1 MGIPFTN
8 RMLERAK
15 TPVSRPPS
23 LGGIDVPAVL
33 SPGRPAPTVKT
44 AVLLGLKAANGG
56 LFVVVFALVSEVLT
70 PKRFAGL
77 FSAAPSVALAN
88 LAVIVA
94 AKGHAEAI
102 ASARGMLLGAAAF
115 AASAALGAVV
125 ARHRG
130 VRVSSLVVCGTWI
143 LVALPLYALLMA

>member
-1 MGIPFTN
+1 MK
-8 RMLERAK
+8 A
-15 TPVSRPPS
+15 
-23 LGGIDVPAVL
+23 
-33 SPGRPAPTVKT
+33 

-56 LFVVVFALVSEVLT
+56 LFVVVFALVSEVLK

-115 AASAALGAVV
+115 TASAALGAVV
-125 ARHRG
+125 ARRRG
-130 VRVSSLVVCGTWI
+130 VRIASLVACGTWI
-143 LVALPLYALLMA
+143 LVALPLHALVMA

>member
-1 MGIPFTN
+1 MK
-8 RMLERAK
+8 A
-15 TPVSRPPS
+15 
-23 LGGIDVPAVL
+23 
-33 SPGRPAPTVKT
+33 

-56 LFVVVFALVSEVLT
+56 LFVVAFALVSETLK

-102 ASARGMLLGAAAF
+102 ANARGMLLGAAAF
-115 AASAALGAVV
+115 TASAALGAVV
-125 ARHRG
+125 ARRRG
-130 VRVSSLVVCGTWI
+130 VRISNFVVCGTWI
-143 LVALPLYALLMA
+143 LVALSLSALLMA

>member
-1 MGIPFTN
+1 MSVHN
-8 RMLERAK
+8 RMLQRAK
-15 TPVSRPPS
+15 RRVIRPSS
-23 LGGIDVPAVL
+23 LGGIDAPAVL
-33 SPGRPAPTVKT
+33 PPGRPAPTVKA

-94 AKGHAEAI
+94 TKGYAEAI
-102 ASARGMLLGAAAF
+102 ANTRGMVI
-115 AASAALGAVV
+115 GAV
-125 ARHRG
+125 AF
-130 VRVSSLVVCGTWI
+130 T
-143 LVALPLYALLMA
+143 

>member
-1 MGIPFTN
+1 MK
-8 RMLERAK
+8 A
-15 TPVSRPPS
+15 
-23 LGGIDVPAVL
+23 
-33 SPGRPAPTVKT
+33 

-56 LFVVVFALVSEVLT
+56 LFVVAFALVSETLK

-102 ASARGMLLGAAAF
+102 ANARGMLLGAAAF
-115 AASAALGAVV
+115 TVSAALGAVV
-125 ARHRG
+125 ARRRG
-130 VRVSSLVVCGTWI
+130 VRISNVVICGAWI
-143 LVALPLYALLMA
+143 LVAVPLYALLLA

>member
-1 MGIPFTN
+1 M
-8 RMLERAK
+8 
-15 TPVSRPPS
+15 
-23 LGGIDVPAVL
+23 
-33 SPGRPAPTVKT
+33 KT

-56 LFVVVFALVSEVLT
+56 LFVVAFALVSEILK

-102 ASARGMLLGAAAF
+102 ASARGMLLGGAAF
-115 AASAALGAVV
+115 TASAALGAVV
-125 ARHRG
+125 ARRSG
-130 VRVSSLVVCGTWI
+130 VRIASLVVCGIWI

>member
-1 MGIPFTN
+1 MC
-8 RMLERAK
+8 RL
-15 TPVSRPPS
+15 S
-23 LGGIDVPAVL
+23 LGGINVQAVVSRAGL
-33 SPGRPAPTVKT
+33 ARTMKTV
-44 AVLLGLKAANGG
+44 AILGLKAANGG
-56 LFVVVFALVSEVLT
+56 LFVVAFALVSEVLK

-94 AKGHAEAI
+94 VKGHAEAI

-125 ARHRG
+125 ARRRG
-130 VRVSSLVVCGTWI
+130 VRISSLVVCGIWI
-143 LVALPLYALLMA
+143 LVALALYALLMA

>member
-1 MGIPFTN
+1 MK
-8 RMLERAK
+8 A
-15 TPVSRPPS
+15 
-23 LGGIDVPAVL
+23 
-33 SPGRPAPTVKT
+33 
-44 AVLLGLKAANGG
+44 AVLLGLKAVNGG

-94 AKGHAEAI
+94 VKGHTEAI

-125 ARHRG
+125 ARRRG
-130 VRVSSLVVCGTWI
+130 VRISSLVVCGTWI
-143 LVALPLYALLMA
+143 LVAVPLYALLMA

>member
-1 MGIPFTN
+1 M
-8 RMLERAK
+8 
-15 TPVSRPPS
+15 
-23 LGGIDVPAVL
+23 
-33 SPGRPAPTVKT
+33 KT
-44 AVLLGLKAANGG
+44 AVLLGLKAVNGG
-56 LFVVVFALVSEVLT
+56 LFVVAFALISEVLK

-115 AASAALGAVV
+115 VASAALGTAV
-125 ARHRG
+125 ARRRG
-130 VRVSSLVVCGTWI
+130 VHVASVVVCGTWI
-143 LVALPLYALLMA
+143 LVALPLYVLLMA

>member
-1 MGIPFTN
+1 MK
-8 RMLERAK
+8 A
-15 TPVSRPPS
+15 
-23 LGGIDVPAVL
+23 
-33 SPGRPAPTVKT
+33 
-44 AVLLGLKAANGG
+44 AVLLGLKAVNGG

-94 AKGHAEAI
+94 VKGHAEAI

-115 AASAALGAVV
+115 TASAALGAVV
-125 ARHRG
+125 ARRRR
-130 VRVSSLVVCGTWI
+130 VRISSLVVCGTWI
-143 LVALPLYALLMA
+143 LVAVPLYALLMT